1 MAGGFLLLASLGQA
15 YRMAENSNMIS
26 RAPKMEWNL
35 NTIIQL
41 VTLGGMIVGGVVIWV
56 DKSRDIEDLQTWRAS
71 HEQLHKERLVEVKSI
86 EARADERFKN
96 LESDV
101 RKLSGMTDNLSY
113 RITTNEQATSG
124 IASTVKDIQTQL
136 SQQSGDLREIKVI
149 LQRMEKGQRL

>member
-1 MAGGFLLLASLGQA
+1 MQ
-15 YRMAENSNMIS
+15 IS
-26 RAPKMEWNL
+26 RAPKLEWNL

-41 VTLGGMIVGGVVIWV
+41 VTLGGMIVGGVIIWV
-56 DKSRDIEDLQTWRAS
+56 DKSRDIDDLQVWRS
-71 HEQLHKERLVEVKSI
+71 NHEQLHKERLVEVKSI

-96 LESDV
+96 LETDV
-101 RKLSGMTDNLSY
+101 RKLSAMADNLSY

-149 LQRMEKGQRL
+149 LQRMEKVQRP

>member
-1 MAGGFLLLASLGQA
+1 MS
-15 YRMAENSNMIS
+15 ENTDMQIS
-26 RAPKMEWNL
+26 RAPKLEWNL

-41 VTLGGMIVGGVVIWV
+41 VTLGGMIVGGVIIWV
-56 DKSRDIEDLQTWRAS
+56 DKSRDIDDLQVWRS
-71 HEQLHKERLVEVKSI
+71 NHEQLHKERLVEVKSI

-96 LESDV
+96 LETDV
-101 RKLSGMTDNLSY
+101 RKLSAMADNLSY

-149 LQRMEKGQRL
+149 LQRMEKVQRP

>member
-1 MAGGFLLLASLGQA
+1 MQ
-15 YRMAENSNMIS
+15 IS

-35 NTIIQL
+35 NTIIQI
-41 VTLGGMIVGGVVIWV
+41 VTLIGMVGGGIAIWV
-56 DKSRDIEDLQTWRAS
+56 DKSRDIEELQGWRTN

-149 LQRMEKGQRL
+149 LQRMEKGQRP